1 MLLAQTFK
9 LPNKF
14 IEEIFVLSAAVSSS
28 ITQIIKKSSLQ
39 FWMPLKSVLLWP
51 VKLFNLVNQKDMY
64 FYKILLLF

>member
-39 FWMPLKSVLLWP
+39 FWMPMKSVLLWP